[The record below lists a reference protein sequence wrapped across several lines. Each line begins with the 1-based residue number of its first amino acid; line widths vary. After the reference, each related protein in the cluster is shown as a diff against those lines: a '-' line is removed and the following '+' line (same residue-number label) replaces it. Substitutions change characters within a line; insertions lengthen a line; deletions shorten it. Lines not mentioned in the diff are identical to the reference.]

1 MRAVVITQHPEQ
13 PTLGVEEVDPSLL
26 EGEVLIAVEYTGV
39 NFKDSMTLAR
49 GNRVARLS
57 PLIGGVDLAGTV
69 IESSDPGV
77 AVGSTVIAHGHGV
90 GTSHHGG
97 FAELARIPSE
107 WVTPLPAELDARS
120 AMVLGTAGFTA
131 MASLAALEAA
141 GLRPSDGELLV
152 TGAAGG
158 VGSTAVALAAASGF
172 DVVGSSGRPSEADY
186 LHRIG
191 CSSVIG
197 RDDID
202 PTPTRSLSIER
213 WSGAIDCVGGS
224 TLAGVLRTLHY
235 GAAVAASG
243 LTGGTELTTSV
254 FPFIVRGVKLLGI
267 DSVEMPTPQRSEIW
281 RQLGRRF
288 PLANIEEILER
299 EVGLDEVPE
308 VLRSIASG
316 QVRGRIIVD
325 PRR

>member
-1 MRAVVITQHPEQ
+1 
-13 PTLGVEEVDPSLL
+13 
-26 EGEVLIAVEYTGV
+26 
-39 NFKDSMTLAR
+39 
-49 GNRVARLS
+49 
-57 PLIGGVDLAGTV
+57 
-69 IESSDPGV
+69 
-77 AVGSTVIAHGHGV
+77 
-90 GTSHHGG
+90 
-97 FAELARIPSE
+97 
-107 WVTPLPAELDARS
+107 
-120 AMVLGTAGFTA
+120 

-202 PTPTRSLSIER
+202 PTPTRGLSIER
-213 WSGAIDCVGGS
+213 WAGAIDCVGGS
-224 TLAGVLRTLHY
+224 TLAGILRTLHY